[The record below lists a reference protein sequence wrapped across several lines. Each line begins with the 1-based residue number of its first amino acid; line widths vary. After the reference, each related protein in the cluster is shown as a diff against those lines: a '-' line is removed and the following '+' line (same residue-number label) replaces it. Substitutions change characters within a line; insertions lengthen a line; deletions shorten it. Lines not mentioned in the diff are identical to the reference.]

1 MCVCGYVSLCGTC
14 YSWAGIKASYRKLYG
29 LCGIIINTYVNVF
42 WLCLV
47 NNNDMTAHLWL
58 SGSDG
63 NHENDSIRW
72 TWSPCMPVLPAG
84 TPFARYLRRA
94 CFHPCVYIVDVASS
108 MVRVRLSL
116 THNNDNR
123 VKWGFAPINHYV
135 VHYSCT
141 SSISSSSRGYPTR
154 KRRHSMVTK

>member
-1 MCVCGYVSLCGTC
+1 MCMYVCGYVSLCGTC

-72 TWSPCMPVLPAG
+72 TWSPCTCLCCLLGPPLLDTSVVLAFTLAFTLWMWRPQWSG
-84 TPFARYLRRA
+84 LGFHLHIIINRGGCGRR
-94 CFHPCVYIVDVASS
+94 CSYKPLCGPLLLHFQY
-108 MVRVRLSL
+108 
-116 THNNDNR
+116 
-123 VKWGFAPINHYV
+123 FF
-135 VHYSCT
+135 
-141 SSISSSSRGYPTR
+141 
-154 KRRHSMVTK
+154 